1 MSFALRLTG
10 LFRASFLVLL
20 FSTLSPAYGDSREN
34 AGELPL
40 SRHTLVLPANL
51 PHLAWVLKGQT
62 AALGLDETQR
72 NTLAALAFEAR
83 DTLQPRLQ
91 EARNVE
97 RAIAAAT
104 LEGKDIAQLAGEL
117 DRLQQL
123 KWQATDAQIDLNGRI
138 RAALTPEQYG
148 QLLRLAQ
155 SMPDA
160 GPGVIPGKDGMT
172 PAAALVLP
180 DYALISPRHLP
191 HLMNF
196 IGQLSLDA
204 ARRQS
209 LEQYADQ
216 TVRPNLLPLLR
227 EAQQLER
234 AIGRAVLDGEGQS
247 AVVGQL
253 DRLLQLKRQ
262 AAEIHIRCIA
272 QVRQILPADQYSQL
286 LALARETRP

>member
-1 MSFALRLTG
+1 MSFALRLAG
-10 LFRASFLVLL
+10 LIQVGFLALL
-20 FSTLSPAYGDSREN
+20 FSAIPPASADSREIG
-34 AGELPL
+34 GELPL
-40 SRHTLVLPANL
+40 SRHTLVLPDNL

-104 LEGKDIAQLAGEL
+104 LEGKDVAQLASEL

-123 KWQATDAQIDLNGRI
+123 KRQATDTQIDLNGRI
-138 RAALTPEQYG
+138 RTALTPEQYG

-196 IGQLSLDA
+196 VGKLPLDTA
-204 ARRQS
+204 QKQS

-227 EAQQLER
+227 EAQQLEQ
-234 AIGRAVLDGEGQS
+234 AIGRAVLAGEGQS

-286 LALARETRP
+286 LALTREARP

>member
-1 MSFALRLTG
+1 MSFALRLAG
-10 LFRASFLVLL
+10 LIQVGSLALL
-20 FSTLSPAYGDSREN
+20 FSAIPPACADSREIG
-34 AGELPL
+34 GELPL
-40 SRHTLVLPANL
+40 SRHTLVLPDNL

-83 DTLQPRLQ
+83 DTLQPRQ
-91 EARNVE
+91 

-104 LEGKDIAQLAGEL
+104 LEGKDVAQLASEL

-123 KWQATDAQIDLNGRI
+123 KRQATDTQINLNGRI
-138 RAALTPEQYG
+138 RTALKPEQYG

-155 SMPDA
+155 TMPDA
-160 GPGVIPGKDGMT
+160 GPGVVPGKSGMP
-172 PAAALVLP
+172 PAAAPTLP
-180 DYALISPRHLP
+180 DYSLISPRHLP

-196 IGQLSLDA
+196 VGKLPLDTA
-204 ARRQS
+204 LKQS

-227 EAQQLER
+227 EAQQLEQ
-234 AIGRAVLDGEGQS
+234 AIGRAVLAGEGQS

-272 QVRQILPADQYSQL
+272 QVRQILTADQYSQL
-286 LALARETRP
+286 LALTREARP